1 MKRDL
6 LCKVVEN
13 VKINDNIHKLT
24 IQKPST
30 TKDIKAGQFFN
41 FKCGEGDFPLLRRPI
56 SVSLV
61 KEDNIVFYINK
72 VGKGTELLCQKNKGD
87 YIDVLG
93 PLGNG
98 FDLNIQGNNILVI
111 GGGIGVAPLL
121 ELTKQLS
128 LKSEVEF
135 DVMLGFKNEL
145 FMIDEFKEY
154 TSNIIVTLENDS
166 GENKG
171 YVTDFLKKNIGYKK
185 YDYIFTCGPKP
196 MLKEVKKIAE
206 ENNVKTQLLMEE
218 RMACGIGAC
227 LVCTCKVK
235 RGDNDWNYVRTCKE
249 GPVFYGDEVI
259 FDE

>member
-6 LCKVVEN
+6 LCKVIEK
-13 VKINDNIHKLT
+13 VKINENIYKLT
-24 IQKPST
+24 IEKPNYN
-30 TKDIKAGQFFN
+30 KNIKAGQFFN
-41 FKCGEGDFPLLRRPI
+41 FKCGEGDYPLLRRPI
-56 SVSLV
+56 SVALV
-61 KEDNIVFYINK
+61 KKDSIDFYINK
-72 VGKGTELLCQKNKGD
+72 VGKGTNALCEKKEGD
-87 YIDVLG
+87 YIDILG

-98 FDLNIQGNNILVI
+98 FDLDIKGKNIVII

-128 LKSEVEF
+128 DMHVNI
-135 DVMLGFKNEL
+135 DVMLGFKKEA
-145 FMIDEFKEY
+145 FIVDEFKKY
-154 TSNIIVTLENDS
+154 TGSVSITLENGS
-166 GENKG
+166 EVNKG
-171 YVTDFLKKNIGYKK
+171 YVTNLLKERIKSKK

-196 MLKEVKKIAE
+196 MLKEVKRIGEE
-206 ENNVKTQLLMEE
+206 ENIKTQLLMEE

-235 RGDNDWNYVRTCKE
+235 RGKDDWNYVRTCKE